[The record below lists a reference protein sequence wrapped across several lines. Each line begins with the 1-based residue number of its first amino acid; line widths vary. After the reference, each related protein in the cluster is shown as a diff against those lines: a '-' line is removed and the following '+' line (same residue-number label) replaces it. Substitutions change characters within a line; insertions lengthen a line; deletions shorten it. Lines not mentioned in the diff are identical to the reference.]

1 VERITSSVT
10 SVSWIP
16 SEMVD
21 GLLKVPFEVGFINYD
36 RPLPDQLGDLEEW
49 RRAGRF
55 RFANRLEAWIDVE
68 DGEVVGSGHLG
79 SGVVGRTGLGPG
91 KLVSVPAIAFPDI
104 QRDPEPADGG
114 VRFVQTSGGQPPLL
128 APRRTSGAHR
138 WSLRPPVVWTT
149 LALTIR
155 VDGSVESDLIGA
167 SPFPRHW
174 IYGPDGSLRHK
185 AGLTDFD
192 DWYHRASLAEASPWA
207 GVDVTP
213 VLADAET
220 PLERVLSAR
229 VMASRPKPRLR
240 TLEPGT
246 ELTRQG
252 EIEDA
257 IYLVL
262 DGVLEVD
269 VDGEVLCEVGPGVIV
284 GERAR
289 LDAGGRRTATL
300 RATTRVKAAVVDA
313 SAFDEDMLGVLAQG
327 HRREGAGDPSSSTS
341 STVEPP
347 R

>member
-36 RPLPDQLGDLEEW
+36 RPLPDQLGDLDAL
-49 RRAGRF
+49 RREARF

-68 DGEVVGSGHLG
+68 DGKVVGAGHLG
-79 SGVVGRTGLGPG
+79 GGIVGRTGLGPG
-91 KLVSVPAIAFPDI
+91 KLVSVPAIAFPDL
-104 QRDPEPADGG
+104 QHEPEPVDGG

-155 VDGSVESDLIGA
+155 VDGSAGSELVGA

-174 IYGPDGSLRHK
+174 IYGPDGGLVRK

-213 VLADAET
+213 VVADAET
-220 PLERVLSAR
+220 PLERALSAR
-229 VMASRPKPRLR
+229 IMASRPRPRIR

-246 ELTRQG
+246 ELTHQG
-252 EIEDA
+252 EVEDA

-262 DGVLEVD
+262 DGVLDVE
-269 VDGEVLCEVGPGVIV
+269 VDGEVLCEVGPGVVV
-284 GERAR
+284 GERAG
-289 LDAGGRRTATL
+289 LDPGGRRTATL
-300 RATTRVKAAVVDA
+300 RATTRVKAAEVDG
-313 SAFDEDMLGVLAQG
+313 STLDEGTLALLAQG
-327 HRREGAGDPSSSTS
+327 HRREESPDPGPST
-341 STVEPP
+341 PAA
-347 R
+347 